1 MCNAFPFQPKEPS
14 IRMNRKLSFVLALAL
29 AAPAAHSV
37 FAQTTAPTSV
47 SPAPEPAAAAAP
59 KPAPPVATPAK
70 VALIAFQEAVFAT
83 HEGQAK
89 VAEIQKKYDPEK
101 AKIDSLAKEIDSLK
115 KQLDSASGTLSD
127 DEKSSRLRTI
137 DSKSKDL
144 QHEEESAQ
152 TNYNGDLG
160 DAFNK
165 LAVKLYPVA
174 QKYAA
179 DHGFTLLL
187 NETNGQQNEL
197 PMIMWAADGQDVT
210 KAVIDAYD
218 AQSNVPAPP
227 PSAPKP
233 HASAPAHT
241 APKPAAKP

>member
-1 MCNAFPFQPKEPS
+1 
-14 IRMNRKLSFVLALAL
+14 MNRPLITLCTLALL
-29 AAPAAHSV
+29 SAPA

-47 SPAPEPAAAAAP
+47 SPAPEPTAP
-59 KPAPPVATPAK
+59 APVATTAK

-89 VAEIQKKYDPEK
+89 MQEVQKKYEPAK
-101 AKIDSLAKEIDSLK
+101 AKIETLGNEIDSLK
-115 KQLDSASGTLSD
+115 KQLDSAGTTLSD
-127 DEKSSRLRTI
+127 EEKNSRIRTI
-137 DSKSKDL
+137 DTKTKDL
-144 QHEEESAQ
+144 QHEEENAQ

-165 LAVKLYPVA
+165 LAMKLYPVA

-187 NETNGQQNEL
+187 NETQQQNEL

-218 AQSNVPAPP
+218 KQSGVAAPP
-227 PSAPKP
+227 PTAPTP
-233 HASAPAHT
+233 HHTAAPAGATHT
-241 APKPAAKP
+241 APKPASAAPKQ